1 MLKPV
6 RRIHFIGICG
16 TAMGA
21 VAAAIRDRG
30 YVVSGSDDNVYPP
43 MSTFLAT
50 KEIPIASGFRPE
62 NLPPDVDLVIIGNAI
77 SRGNPELEAVLDR
90 NLLYRSLPET
100 LKEFFLQGK
109 QNVVVTGTHG
119 KTTTTSLLTWIFRT
133 ADLDPG
139 FLIGGIAKDLGQG
152 AAFPDSPYFVIEGD
166 EYDTAFFDKRSK
178 FLHYLP
184 QTLVINNVEFDHA
197 DIFQNLEEI
206 LVSFRRLVNIVP
218 HSGRIFINGDDPRCA
233 AVTDHSFAPVY
244 TVGLAESANIRITN
258 VEYHEYGSAFTL
270 GADRFEMQLL
280 GAFNVRNATMAISV
294 ARTYGIPTEVIQ
306 KAVRSFSGVARRQ
319 DVRGE
324 VNGIKVIDDFGHHP
338 TAIKETLLAL
348 RCRYPKGRLWAIF
361 EPRTNTTRR
370 AVFQSELAA
379 ALGLADGVIMAPV
392 ARLDQ
397 LPVNERLDPAK
408 VIQTIKDA
416 GKPAFCEA
424 GVDEIVKRVKPLA
437 SSGDA
442 VVVFSNGGFGGIHD
456 KLLKELA
463 AG

>member
-1 MLKPV
+1 
-6 RRIHFIGICG
+6 
-16 TAMGA
+16 MGA

-416 GKPAFCEA
+416 GKPAFYEA